1 MFFFLLLL
9 NSIGSLL
16 CPLLGNGSETKT
28 ECSFAI
34 PKTYRGMSKK
44 LNRTNQLDTSSHPWL
59 VVNSE
64 EAVKA
69 YTTGVLSTWFIPL
82 SYALAMLVGIPA
94 NAYIL
99 AFLRLR
105 VKPLSTGVFY
115 LNLAFSDLL
124 LLLSLA
130 LRVHYHFN
138 GNHWEFGEIPCR
150 VLTALFY
157 GNVYCS
163 AQFIACISLS
173 RYLAVVRPFLYRR
186 LAKTAL
192 VLWMCLIVWLL
203 FGAAAV
209 PELLVRQSYQVTQLN
224 ITMCHDVLPFEE
236 NSYSRLSPYRLTLV
250 CLGFAVPFFICIYTH
265 VAVVCQLRQS
275 GCDWRPF
282 IRVST
287 MTFFIFVVCF
297 LPSSI
302 LHITH
307 YICLFANGDDR
318 LYGYYR
324 VAVCLCCFHSC
335 LDPFFCILISKTTT
349 SEIQFISPHREL
361 QRPDVMMS

>member
-1 MFFFLLLL
+1 MFCPF
-9 NSIGSLL
+9 SGSE
-16 CPLLGNGSETKT
+16 SETKT
-28 ECSFAI
+28 KCLDSAI
-34 PKTYRGMSKK
+34 PKTYGGTRTK
-44 LNRTNQLDTSSHPWL
+44 LNRTNQLDTSFHPWL
-59 VVNSE
+59 DANSE

-69 YTTGVLSTWFIPL
+69 YSTGVLSTWLIPL
-82 SYALAMLVGIPA
+82 SYMVAMLVGIPS

-105 VKPLSTGVFY
+105 VKSFSTGVFY

-130 LRVHYHFN
+130 LRVHYHVH
-138 GNHWEFGEIPCR
+138 GNHWTFGEIPCR
-150 VLTALFY
+150 IVTALFY

-163 AQFIACISLS
+163 SQSLACISLR
-173 RYLAVVRPFLYRR
+173 RYLAVARPFLYRR
-186 LAKTAL
+186 LAKSTLAL
-192 VLWMCLIVWLL
+192 WTCLSVWLM
-203 FGAAAV
+203 FGAATV
-209 PELLVRQSYQVTQLN
+209 PELLVRQSYRVTQLN

-236 NSYSRLSPYRLTLV
+236 HTYSALSPYRLALV
-250 CLGFAVPFFICIYTH
+250 CLGFVVPFFICIYTH
-265 VAVVCQLRQS
+265 VAVVYQLRRS

-287 MTFFIFVVCF
+287 MTFIIFVVCF
-297 LPSSI
+297 LPSNI

-307 YICLFANGDDR
+307 YVCLLTNGDDR

-335 LDPFFCILISKTTT
+335 LDPFFCILVSKTTT
-349 SEIQFISPHREL
+349 SELQFISPHREL
-361 QRPDVMMS
+361 QRPRVTM

>member
-1 MFFFLLLL
+1 
-9 NSIGSLL
+9 
-16 CPLLGNGSETKT
+16 
-28 ECSFAI
+28 
-34 PKTYRGMSKK
+34 
-44 LNRTNQLDTSSHPWL
+44 
-59 VVNSE
+59 
-64 EAVKA
+64 
-69 YTTGVLSTWFIPL
+69 
-82 SYALAMLVGIPA
+82 MLVGIPA

-99 AFLRLR
+99 AFLRPR
-105 VKPLSTGVFY
+105 VKSLSTTVFY

-130 LRVHYHFN
+130 LRVHYHLN

-157 GNVYCS
+157 GNLYCS
-163 AQFIACISLS
+163 AQFVACISLS

-186 LAKTAL
+186 LARTAL
-192 VLWMCLIVWLL
+192 ALWTCLIVWLL

-209 PELLVRQSYQVTQLN
+209 PELLVRQSYRVAQLN
-224 ITMCHDVLPFEE
+224 ITMCHDVLPSEE
-236 NSYSRLSPYRLTLV
+236 NSHSGLSPYRLTLV
-250 CLGFAVPFFICIYTH
+250 GLGFAVPFFICIYAH

-287 MTFFIFVVCF
+287 MTFIIFVVCF
-297 LPSSI
+297 LPSSL
-302 LHITH
+302 LHIIH
-307 YICLFANGDDR
+307 HICLFANGDDR

-324 VAVCLCCFHSC
+324 AAVCLCCFHSC

-349 SEIQFISPHREL
+349 SELQFISPHREQ
-361 QRPDVMMS
+361 QRPDVMM